1 MRGLCLPA
9 LRRERR
15 SLPELPEAWCQV
27 HYRPWGAD
35 GWEPVTGI
43 ERVPSGAA
51 SLNSW
56 ADEAM
61 SGLKCWRAG
70 GELRMQG
77 WDHRP
82 NPIGP
87 PPPRGALV
95 WRWQ

>member
-1 MRGLCLPA
+1 
-9 LRRERR
+9 
-15 SLPELPEAWCQV
+15 
-27 HYRPWGAD
+27 
-35 GWEPVTGI
+35 
-43 ERVPSGAA
+43 
-51 SLNSW
+51 
-56 ADEAM
+56 M

-82 NPIGP
+82 NPIEP

>member
-1 MRGLCLPA
+1 MRRRADVRGLCLPA

-51 SLNSW
+51 SLNS
-56 ADEAM
+56 
-61 SGLKCWRAG
+61 
-70 GELRMQG
+70 
-77 WDHRP
+77 
-82 NPIGP
+82 
-87 PPPRGALV
+87 
-95 WRWQ
+95 